1 MTNKTFASLVLSLSI
16 GASAFAPVAASA
28 HGGGMHFGGNLGGMH
43 MTTNTGN
50 QNTSGLNFTKTDT
63 KNIFRDHRDHRDRD
77 WRFSLN
83 RIDHR
88 LIKTV
93 KVRVI
98 DGRTVIIVVLRD
110 HRVLVFPKTTLS

>member
-1 MTNKTFASLVLSLSI
+1 MANKTLASLALSLSI

-28 HGGGMHFGGNLGGMH
+28 HGGMHFGGNLGGMH
-43 MTTNTGN
+43 MSTNTG
-50 QNTSGLNFTKTDT
+50 THDMSSPNFTKTDT
-63 KNIFRDHRDHRDRD
+63 KDIFRDHRDRD

-93 KVRVI
+93 RVEVI
-98 DGRTVIIVVLRD
+98 NGRTVIVVVLRD
-110 HRVLVFPKTTLS
+110 HRVLVFPTTTLS